1 MKENQRHEPT
11 EDYFHLE
18 DLAMKT
24 AAQYFGEELLYYLG
38 VEQKAVAIVPTE
50 SVHLEARKMF
60 QDFNYE
66 LEDGTWLHLEFES
79 DPIQI
84 ADLKRFREY
93 EVATSRTYQVPV
105 ITCVIC
111 TARVGQIRSE
121 LTEGLN
127 TYRVKTVHLKE
138 EDADV
143 IFDGLYE
150 KIGKRETLKKEDLL
164 PMLLSPLMGGTMP
177 NKERIRES
185 IVILSKPGA
194 EVDKEELIKMQAV
207 LYALANKLLDDMD
220 LQEIKEVMAMTR
232 LGQML
237 MEDGIEKGMERGI
250 ERGVEQGL
258 DRVNTLNA
266 KLAEAGRTEDIIR
279 ASKDKQYQQLL
290 FEEFGI

>member
-50 SVHLEARKMF
+50 SVRLEARKMF

-93 EVATSRTYQVPV
+93 EAATSRTYQVPV

-111 TARVGQIRSE
+111 TARVRQIRSE

-143 IFDGLYE
+143 IFDGLYA

-237 MEDGIEKGMERGI
+237 MEDGIEKGMERG
-250 ERGVEQGL
+250 VEQGL

>member
-1 MKENQRHEPT
+1 MKENQRQEPS
-11 EDYFHLE
+11 EDYIHLE

-24 AAQYFGEELLYYLG
+24 AAQYFGEELLHYLG
-38 VEQKAVAIVPTE
+38 VEQKVAAIVPTE
-50 SVHLEARKMF
+50 TVHLEARKMF

-66 LEDGTWLHLEFES
+66 LEDGMWLHLEFES

-93 EVATSRTYQVPV
+93 EAATSRTYQVPV

-111 TARVGQIRSE
+111 TARVRHIRSE

-127 TYRVKTVHLKE
+127 TYRVKIVHMKE
-138 EDADV
+138 KDADE
-143 IFDGLYE
+143 IFEGLYE
-150 KIGKRETLKKEDLL
+150 KIGKRESLKKDDLL

-185 IVILSKPGA
+185 IVILSKSKA
-194 EVDKEELIKMQAV
+194 EVDKEELVKMQAV

-237 MEDGIEKGMERGI
+237 MEDGIEKGI
-250 ERGVEQGL
+250 EKGVEQGQ
-258 DRVNTLNA
+258 DRVNALNA

-279 ASKDKQYQQLL
+279 ASIDKQYQQTL
-290 FEEFGI
+290 FEELGI